1 MWGWKKNNLLLI
13 IILFIA
19 FLLRVYQL
27 GQDSFWFDEAGVV
40 VAASTETLS
49 ETLQVAQSHVSAMPF
64 NYLQTRFL
72 LTFGNSEAW
81 LRLPSS
87 IWGTLA
93 VFAFYKL
100 TQFLTNQKTALLASL
115 LLAIQPLHIYYSQ
128 ELRFYSSGTFFYLFG
143 TFLLLLAMKKNNILH
158 WGLAVFVILI
168 GAYDFPYTV
177 FAWINVVF
185 ISAVTPDF
193 HTKDKWRNLFIIGV
207 IIGIGFLPG
216 YLIFGIEK
224 PMNYVVSTDLI
235 IQNLLQGLGWLPF
248 IESVILAS
256 YWMGFLL
263 FLTFIISVLVLIKQK
278 VYNLL
283 IFLISNLFQIGLIIA
298 SVVHLNYFISARQF
312 LVFLPTGLICSSYL
326 LVYLLDYS
334 QPIFFRKAK
343 FSSQNLTLIRKINFV
358 FAASIMVLT
367 VILAIPALTNYY
379 QSSKSYAR
387 EVSKILALQI
397 QPTDIILC
405 VPEFEPLLFKYYLQ
419 KNNVPLIENQLIGL
433 NINDLTQLEIDK
445 KNVYLITRSDLKS
458 EEVALIL
465 DKGFKIAWIGPGK
478 NSGIHR
484 LYIHTKY

>member
-1 MWGWKKNNLLLI
+1 
-13 IILFIA
+13 
-19 FLLRVYQL
+19 
-27 GQDSFWFDEAGVV
+27 
-40 VAASTETLS
+40 
-49 ETLQVAQSHVSAMPF
+49 
-64 NYLQTRFL
+64 
-72 LTFGNSEAW
+72 
-81 LRLPSS
+81 
-87 IWGTLA
+87 
-93 VFAFYKL
+93 
-100 TQFLTNQKTALLASL
+100 
-115 LLAIQPLHIYYSQ
+115 
-128 ELRFYSSGTFFYLFG
+128 
-143 TFLLLLAMKKNNILH
+143 
-158 WGLAVFVILI
+158 
-168 GAYDFPYTV
+168 
-177 FAWINVVF
+177 
-185 ISAVTPDF
+185 
-193 HTKDKWRNLFIIGV
+193 
-207 IIGIGFLPG
+207 
-216 YLIFGIEK
+216 
-224 PMNYVVSTDLI
+224 
-235 IQNLLQGLGWLPF
+235 
-248 IESVILAS
+248 
-256 YWMGFLL
+256 
-263 FLTFIISVLVLIKQK
+263 
-278 VYNLL
+278 
-283 IFLISNLFQIGLIIA
+283 LISNLFQIGLIIA